1 MAERDDTYAPARPI
15 PYLLGRVASQ
25 TVSLPIRNGSAGA
38 LVAPTQTGSTLT
50 VTRPDTGNLV
60 TDGAITVVNSVATYD
75 LPSMVGLPLGSGWT
89 LLWTLVI
96 GGVTYT
102 HRFDAYACDYV
113 PASAISVLDLFAR
126 EPELRHRVPQSQAA
140 ATRGGSGEGWQV
152 QVDEAY
158 YDLIQALL
166 DRGESPWLIRG
177 LTGLRA
183 WLRSRALMLCCRAL
197 STATDDQWDRKAGVY
212 FAEWRAADGSLAIQ
226 HDADPSTLRTSRGPY
241 RLAPVGRPQC

>member
-15 PYLLGRVASQ
+15 PYLLGRVVSQ

-38 LVAPTQTGSTLT
+38 IVTPSSGTLT
-50 VTRPDTGNLV
+50 VTGPGTV
-60 TDGAITVVNSVATYD
+60 TAGTVTFPGGIATAD
-75 LPSMVGLPLGSGWT
+75 LSSTVGMSLGSGWT
-89 LLWTLVI
+89 LVWSLMI
-96 GGVTYT
+96 DGVPYSY
-102 HRFDAYACDYV
+102 RVDAYLCDYV
-113 PASAISVLDLFAR
+113 PVSAISVLDLFSR

-140 ATRGGSGEGWQV
+140 TTRGGSGEGWQV

-158 YDLIQALL
+158 YDLVQALL

-183 WLRSRALMLCCRAL
+183 WLRTRALMLCCRAL

-212 FAEWRAADGSLAIQ
+212 FAEWKSADGSLAIQ
-226 HDADPSTLRTSRGPY
+226 RDTDPSTLRTSRGPY
-241 RLAPVGRPQC
+241 RLAPVGRPSC

>member
-1 MAERDDTYAPARPI
+1 MAERDDTYTPARPI
-15 PYLLGRVASQ
+15 PYLLGRVAAQ

-38 LVAPTQTGSTLT
+38 LVLPSAGTLAVTCPSGTVTAGTVTFPGDIATCDLSTMVAGFPLGAGYTLVWTLT
-50 VTRPDTGNLV
+50 
-60 TDGAITVVNSVATYD
+60 
-75 LPSMVGLPLGSGWT
+75 
-89 LLWTLVI
+89 I
-96 GGVTYT
+96 GGVVYS

-113 PASAISVLDLFAR
+113 PASAISVLDLFSR
-126 EPELRHRVPQSQAA
+126 EPELKHRIPQSQAA
-140 ATRGGSGEGWQV
+140 TSRGGSGEGWQV

-158 YDLIQALL
+158 YDLIQTLL

-197 STATDDQWDRKAGVY
+197 STTTDDQWDRKAGVY
-212 FAEWRAADGSLAIQ
+212 FAEWKAADGSLAIQ
-226 HDADPSTLRTSRGPY
+226 HDVDPATLRTSRGPY

>member
-15 PYLLGRVASQ
+15 PYLLGRVAAQ

-38 LVAPTQTGSTLT
+38 LVLPSAGALTITRTDGGAAITAGT
-50 VTRPDTGNLV
+50 VTFPGD
-60 TDGAITVVNSVATYD
+60 IATAD
-75 LPSMVGLPLGSGWT
+75 LSSMVGVTLGAYY
-89 LLWTLVI
+89 TLVWALTI
-96 GGVTYT
+96 GGVPYTY
-102 HRFDAYACDYV
+102 RIDAYACDYV
-113 PASAISVLDLFAR
+113 PACAISVLDLFTR
-126 EPELRHRVPQSQAA
+126 EPELKHRVPQSQAA
-140 ATRGGSGEGWQV
+140 TTRGGSGEGWQV

-197 STATDDQWDRKAGVY
+197 STTTDDQWDRKAGVY
-212 FAEWRAADGSLAIQ
+212 FAEWKAADGSLAIQ
-226 HDADPSTLRTSRGPY
+226 HDVDPATLRTSRGPF

>member
-15 PYLLGRVASQ
+15 PYLLARVVLQ

-38 LVAPTQTGSTLT
+38 LVAPDSGTLT
-50 VTRPDTGNLV
+50 VTRPDSGDLV
-60 TDGAITVVNSVATYD
+60 TAGAVTITGGIATYD
-75 LPSMVGLPLGSGWT
+75 LPTMAGVPLGAGWT
-89 LLWTLVI
+89 LVWALVI

-102 HRFDAYACDYV
+102 YRYDAYACDYV
-113 PASAISVLDLFAR
+113 PVSAISVLDLFSR

-140 ATRGGSGEGWQV
+140 TTRGGSGEGWQV

-158 YDLIQALL
+158 YDLIQTLL

-183 WLRSRALMLCCRAL
+183 WLRSRALMLCCRTL

-212 FAEWRAADGSLAIQ
+212 FAEWKASDGSLVIQ
-226 HDADPSTLRTSRGPY
+226 HDTDPATLRTSRGPY
-241 RLAPVGRPQC
+241 RLAPVGRPRC

>member
-15 PYLLGRVASQ
+15 PYLLARVAAQ
-25 TVSLPIRNGSAGA
+25 TVTLPIRNGSAGA
-38 LVAPTQTGSTLT
+38 LVAPTSGTLT
-50 VTRPDTGNLV
+50 LTGP
-60 TDGAITVVNSVATYD
+60 DGATPLVSAGAVTITASVATYD
-75 LPSMVGLPLGSGWT
+75 LP
-89 LLWTLVI
+89 TLVGRSLGAGYTLTWALVI
-96 GGVTYT
+96 DSVTYT
-102 HRFDAYACDYV
+102 HRLDAYACDYV
-113 PASAISVLDLFAR
+113 PASAISVLDLFTR
-126 EPELRHRVPQSQAA
+126 EPELKHRVPQSQAA
-140 ATRGGSGEGWQV
+140 TTRGGSGEGWQV

-226 HDADPSTLRTSRGPY
+226 HDVDPATLRTSRGPY

>member
-15 PYLLGRVASQ
+15 PYLLGRVAAQ

-38 LVAPTQTGSTLT
+38 LVTPSAGTLT
-50 VTRPDTGNLV
+50 ITAPASGVVTAGLV
-60 TDGAITVVNSVATYD
+60 TFPGGVATCD
-75 LPSMVGLPLGSGWT
+75 LSTMVGLPLGAGYTFVWALT
-89 LLWTLVI
+89 I
-96 GGVTYT
+96 DGVPYT
-102 HRFDAYACDYV
+102 FRFDAYACDYV
-113 PASAISVLDLFAR
+113 PTSAISVLDVFTR
-126 EPELRHRVPQSQAA
+126 EPELKHRVPQSQAA
-140 ATRGGSGEGWQV
+140 TTRGGSGEGWQV

-158 YDLIQALL
+158 YDLIQTLL

-212 FAEWRAADGSLAIQ
+212 FAEWKAADGSLAIQ
-226 HDADPSTLRTSRGPY
+226 RDIDPATLRTSRGPY